1 MTGRVWGVDGC
12 RAGWVAVLADD
23 GPLEVRVAPTLAEL
37 VASGE
42 PPDVL
47 AVDVPIGLP
56 DHGRRVADVLAR
68 RALPGKA
75 PSVFPTLVRA
85 AYAAPTY
92 AAARAAQLAATG
104 HSASAQADALRAR
117 VLDADAFV
125 RAGPTFAVL
134 EAHPELAFARL
145 AGAAPVLEPKR
156 TPAGVALRR
165 RLLAGR
171 DLVAPAHQP
180 GPRVRRGR
188 PARRVRAHADGRPAP
203 SRRGPVAAG
212 PARGL
217 RRRRPGGDLGL
228 SKAEPPFHTE
238 ARSRARRARRPT
250 LGP

>member
-145 AGAAPVLEPKR
+145 AGAPALESKR

-165 RLLAGR
+165 RLLAEAG
-171 DLVAPAHQP
+171 LVAPAHQP
-180 GPRVRRGR
+180 GHGYAEDDLLDACVLTLTAARHRRG
-188 PARRVRAHADGRPAP
+188 
-203 SRRGPVAAG
+203 
-212 PARGL
+212 
-217 RRRRPGGDLGL
+217 
-228 SKAEPPFHTE
+228 E
-238 ARSRARRARRPT
+238 ARSLPDPPEVFADGVPAAIWV
-250 LGP
+250 